1 MGIKKIKNFP
11 FEGCIAAKDNLCWGR
26 RGNLPVPIH
35 FFSPL
40 FYPVGRGFGSALTG
54 ETHGEHYKTGPP
66 APLKN
71 VTQGRHGIQVRRKP
85 GTDAAMTK
93 ASGGRPL
100 RQENEVVTMAA
111 RLTDSQKKKIL
122 ADYVQTN
129 NYCATA
135 KINGVSAT
143 TVKNLVRANADIV
156 EKCEQ
161 KKEENTVDV
170 LAYMDAQR
178 ETVCQ
183 IIGKGLA
190 VLNDPEKLAEATPSQ
205 ITTAIGTLIDKWTTM
220 GSAADSGG
228 GGVVLMPEVKTDA

>member
-1 MGIKKIKNFP
+1 MDAWWHPTDCVK
-11 FEGCIAAKDNLCWGR
+11 
-26 RGNLPVPIH
+26 
-35 FFSPL
+35 
-40 FYPVGRGFGSALTG
+40 
-54 ETHGEHYKTGPP
+54 
-66 APLKN
+66 
-71 VTQGRHGIQVRRKP
+71 QQVRRKP
-85 GTDAAMTK
+85 GKDAAMTK
-93 ASGGRPL
+93 SSGGRPL
-100 RQENEVVTMAA
+100 RQEKEVVTMAA
-111 RLTDSQKKKIL
+111 RLTDRQKKKIL

-205 ITTAIGTLIDKWTTM
+205 ITTAIGTLIDKWTMM

>member
-1 MGIKKIKNFP
+1 MDAWWHPTDCVKKQ
-11 FEGCIAAKDNLCWGR
+11 
-26 RGNLPVPIH
+26 
-35 FFSPL
+35 
-40 FYPVGRGFGSALTG
+40 VG
-54 ETHGEHYKTGPP
+54 
-66 APLKN
+66 
-71 VTQGRHGIQVRRKP
+71 RKP

-93 ASGGRPL
+93 SSGGRPL
-100 RQENEVVTMAA
+100 RQEKEVVTMAA
-111 RLTDSQKKKIL
+111 RLTDRQKKKIL

>member
-1 MGIKKIKNFP
+1 
-11 FEGCIAAKDNLCWGR
+11 
-26 RGNLPVPIH
+26 
-35 FFSPL
+35 
-40 FYPVGRGFGSALTG
+40 
-54 ETHGEHYKTGPP
+54 
-66 APLKN
+66 
-71 VTQGRHGIQVRRKP
+71 
-85 GTDAAMTK
+85 
-93 ASGGRPL
+93 
-100 RQENEVVTMAA
+100 MAA
-111 RLTDSQKKKIL
+111 RLTDRQKKKIL

-190 VLNDPEKLAEATPSQ
+190 ALNDPEKLAEARHCCQ
-205 ITTAIGTLIDKWTTM
+205 NLR
-220 GSAADSGG
+220 SATVLTFSMILSMVSKDSFN
-228 GGVVLMPEVKTDA
+228 PRSFS